1 MSTDGEGDLCACLVT
16 FARWRKCCVCC
27 SETLYVNS
35 QAQTDGDFECG
46 LCQRIREDLAKKLR
60 PPLPLRAA
68 LHLRSLHCTANDN
81 HAGRA

>member
-1 MSTDGEGDLCACLVT
+1 MTPAPDADLCACLVA
-16 FARWRKCCVCC
+16 FARWRKCCVCG
-27 SETLYVNS
+27 SETLYVND
-35 QAQTDGDFECG
+35 QARSDTDFECG